1 GGGNFGV
8 VTSFEFQLHAV
19 GPQIWMSAPI
29 YPLERA
35 DEVMPVFR
43 DYLAQAPDELMGLGV
58 FWSAPEAPEV
68 PRRWHGAPV
77 VILLSCYTGPFEK
90 GEAAIAPL
98 RRIGGAIADLSGPMR
113 WTDLQRFL
121 DADYPAGAFYYWKSI
136 YLDRLDAEVIP
147 VLSRLTA
154 ARPSHLSSIDV
165 WTLGR
170 AMARV
175 SPSETP
181 FYKRD
186 APYLIGIEAN
196 WQNRADADAN
206 IAWAR
211 AVFED
216 LQPFTRGGNY
226 LNFPGFFEDQDHLL
240 RGAYGPNLERLR
252 AIKAHYDPGNRFPG
266 ALTID
271 PAG

>member
-1 GGGNFGV
+1 
-8 VTSFEFQLHAV
+8 
-19 GPQIWMSAPI
+19 
-29 YPLERA
+29 
-35 DEVMPVFR
+35 
-43 DYLAQAPDELMGLGV
+43 
-58 FWSAPEAPEV
+58 
-68 PRRWHGAPV
+68 
-77 VILLSCYTGPFEK
+77 
-90 GEAAIAPL
+90 
-98 RRIGGAIADLSGPMR
+98 MR

-175 SPSETP
+175 NPSETP

-196 WQNRADADAN
+196 WQNRADAEAN

-211 AVFED
+211 SVFED

-240 RGAYGPNLERLR
+240 RGVYGPNLERLR

>member
-1 GGGNFGV
+1 
-8 VTSFEFQLHAV
+8 
-19 GPQIWMSAPI
+19 M
-29 YPLERA
+29 R
-35 DEVMPVFR
+35 VFR
-43 DYLAQAPDELMGLGV
+43 DYLAQAPDDLMGLGV

-68 PRRWHGAPV
+68 PRQWHGAPV
-77 VILLSCYTGPFEK
+77 VILMSCYSGPFER

-113 WTDLQRFL
+113 WTDLQKFL
-121 DADYPAGAFYYWKSI
+121 DADYPDGGFYYWKSI
-136 YLDRLDAEVIP
+136 YLDRLDDAVIRL
-147 VLSRLTA
+147 LSRHTT

-170 AMARV
+170 AMERV
-175 SPSETP
+175 KPSESA

-196 WQNRADADAN
+196 WQNRPDADAN

-211 AVFED
+211 SVFED
-216 LQPFTRGGNY
+216 LQPFTRGGDY
-226 LNFPGFFEDQDHLL
+226 LNFPGFFEDQDRQL

-252 AIKAHYDPGNRFPG
+252 AIKAQVDPANRFHG
-266 ALTID
+266 ALPIA